1 MSGSAK
7 VLPAH
12 LARRAY
18 VYVRQSSP
26 GQVLSHPESARR
38 QRDLVKLAASLGW
51 AASRIM
57 VLDED
62 QGKSGQSSAGREA
75 FKRILGDVSVGEVG
89 IVIGLEV
96 SRLARN
102 SADWFP
108 LVEMC
113 GLTGTLIA
121 DEEGVYEPN
130 DPNDRLV
137 LGLKGTLSEAELQ
150 RIRARLHGAR
160 WSLARRGQLRR
171 KIPSGYV
178 WDEQGRVVK
187 DPDERVQVALAS
199 FFQRFAEVGSAL
211 GLARSYGREGLL
223 FPRRDFRGRW
233 SGPVHWKALS
243 VRDTTRILH
252 NPFYAGAYFY
262 GERRAVTTLDPETR
276 TRKTVLQHLP
286 RERWEVLIQ
295 ASHPA
300 YLSWEQFLANQER
313 LKDNRCVKGTERGAA
328 RSGAALLQGIAYCGR
343 CGRRMAMRYAGRD
356 PYPLYLC
363 RHHTNSGE
371 DIRCQSVAASGVDA
385 FIARRILEAIRPAG
399 IEAAIAAIDELERRA
414 EDLRRQWQHR
424 ITQAEYEAGLA
435 RRRYEVVDPENRLVA
450 GNLERDWEEKLR
462 ELEALQ
468 KEYAVRTGQP
478 PLRIDSEE
486 RRRLHELA
494 RDLPRLWHARTTKSS
509 DRKRVARI
517 LVREVWLT
525 QQDEPRLTRVQM
537 HWQTG
542 AVTEGEVA
550 RPLPIGL
557 RFRTPGSVVERIREL
572 AHSKRPSEIAAEL
585 SSEGLKT
592 AQGKQFTAPR
602 VSALLREWKHK
613 ETEGKK
619 SGDGRHADLR
629 AADREARDE

>member
-7 VLPAH
+7 ILPTH

-18 VYVRQSSP
+18 IYVRQSSP

-51 AASRIM
+51 TASRIA

-62 QGKSGQSSAGREA
+62 QGRSGQTSAGREA

-89 IVIGLEV
+89 IVVGLEV

-113 GLTGTLIA
+113 ALTGTLIA

-171 KIPSGYV
+171 KIPTGYV

-187 DPDERVQVALAS
+187 DPDERVQAALAS
-199 FFQRFAEVGSAL
+199 FFRRFVELGSAL
-211 GLARSYGREGLL
+211 GLARTYAREGLL

-233 SGPVHWKALS
+233 NGPVGWTALS
-243 VRDTTRILH
+243 VRAATLILH

-262 GERRAVTTLDPETR
+262 GERRSVTTLDPQTR

-300 YLSWEQFLANQER
+300 YLSWEQFLANQEQ
-313 LKDNRCVKGTERGAA
+313 LSENRFVKGMGAA
-328 RSGAALLQGIAYCGR
+328 RTGESLLQGIAYCGR

-356 PYPLYLC
+356 SYPLYLC
-363 RHHTNSGE
+363 RRHTSTGE
-371 DIRCQSVAASGVDA
+371 QIHCQSVPASGVDA
-385 FIARRILEAIRPAG
+385 FVEERLLEAIRPAG
-399 IEAAIAAIDELERRA
+399 IEAAIAAIGELERRA

-424 ITQAEYEAGLA
+424 IEQAEYEAGLA
-435 RRRYEVVDPENRLVA
+435 RRRYEAVDPDNRLVA
-450 GNLERDWEEKLR
+450 GNLERDWEAKLR
-462 ELEALQ
+462 EIEVLN
-468 KEYAVRTGQP
+468 KEYAERTRQP
-478 PLRIDSEE
+478 PLRIDDAE
-486 RRRLHELA
+486 RGRLHELA
-494 RDLPRLWHARTTKSS
+494 TDLPRLWRARTTKWS
-509 DRKRVARI
+509 DRKRVVRI

-525 QQDEPRLTRVQM
+525 QQDEPRLTRVQI
-537 HWQTG
+537 HWQSG
-542 AVTEGEVA
+542 AVTEGQVD

-557 RFRTPGSVVERIREL
+557 RFRTPRSVVARIRQL
-572 AHSKRPSEIAAEL
+572 AHSKRPGEIAAAL
-585 SSEGLKT
+585 SKEGLTT
-592 AQGKQFTAPR
+592 AQGKPFTAAR
-602 VSALLREWKHK
+602 VSALLREWKRK
-613 ETEGKK
+613 EDDATQSEDRKTK
-619 SGDGRHADLR
+619 L
-629 AADREARDE
+629 AAVPQEAAR

>member
-7 VLPAH
+7 ILAAH

-38 QRDLVKLAASLGW
+38 QRELVKLATSLGW

-89 IVIGLEV
+89 IVVGLEV

-113 GLTGTLIA
+113 ALTGTLIA

-187 DPDERVQVALAS
+187 DPDERVQAALTS
-199 FFQRFAEVGSAL
+199 FFLRFVEVGSAL
-211 GLARSYGREGLL
+211 RLARSYGREGLL
-223 FPRRDFRGRW
+223 YPRRDFRDRW
-233 SGPVHWKALS
+233 SGPVHWKPLS
-243 VRDTTRILH
+243 VRDATRILH

-262 GERRAVTTLDPETR
+262 GERRAVTTLDATTR

-300 YLSWEQFLANQER
+300 YLSWEQFLVNQQR
-313 LKDNRCVKGTERGAA
+313 LRDNRFVTGTEKGAA

-343 CGRRMAMRYAGRD
+343 CGRRMGMCYVGRD
-356 PYPLYLC
+356 SYPLYVC
-363 RHHTNSGE
+363 RRHTDTGE
-371 DIRCQSVAASGVDA
+371 SIRCQSVAALGVDA
-385 FIARRILEAIRPAG
+385 FVERRILEAIRPAG
-399 IEAAIAAIDELERRA
+399 IEASIAAIAELERRA

-424 ITQAEYEAGLA
+424 IAQAEYEAGLA
-435 RRRYEVVDPENRLVA
+435 RRRYEAVDPENRLVT

-462 ELEALQ
+462 EVEALQ
-468 KEYAVRTGQP
+468 KEYAERMSQP
-478 PLRIDSEE
+478 PLRIDGEE
-486 RRRLHELA
+486 RSRLHELS

-509 DRKRVARI
+509 DRKRVVRI
-517 LVREVWLT
+517 LVQEVWLT
-525 QQDEPRLTRVQM
+525 QQDEPRLTSVQI

-542 AVTEGEVA
+542 AVTQGEVA

-557 RFRTPGSVVERIREL
+557 RFRTPASLVQRIREMERT
-572 AHSKRPSEIAAEL
+572 KRPREIAAVL
-585 SSEGLKT
+585 TSEELKT
-592 AQGKQFTAPR
+592 AQGKPFTAPR
-602 VSALLREWKHK
+602 VRALLREWKHK
-613 ETEGKK
+613 ETQAKK
-619 SGDGRHADLR
+619 SGDGKQEDLR
-629 AADREARDE
+629 AVDPRST

>member
-7 VLPAH
+7 ILPSH

-18 VYVRQSSP
+18 IYVRQSSP

-51 AASRIM
+51 TASRIA

-62 QGKSGQSSAGREA
+62 QGKSGQTSAGREA
-75 FKRILGDVSVGEVG
+75 FKRILGDVSMGEVG
-89 IVIGLEV
+89 IVVGLEV

-113 GLTGTLIA
+113 ALTGTLIA

-171 KIPSGYV
+171 KIPTGYV

-187 DPDERVQVALAS
+187 DPNERVQAALAS
-199 FFQRFAEVGSAL
+199 FFGRFVEVGSAL
-211 GLARSYGREGLL
+211 GLARTYAREGLL
-223 FPRRDFRGRW
+223 FPSRDFRGRW
-233 SGPVHWKALS
+233 NGPVGWKALS
-243 VRDTTRILH
+243 VRAATLILH

-262 GERRAVTTLDPETR
+262 GERRAVTTVDPQTR

-313 LKDNRCVKGTERGAA
+313 LRENRFVTGTGAA
-328 RSGAALLQGIAYCGR
+328 RSGESLLQGIAYCGR

-356 PYPLYLC
+356 SYPLYLC
-363 RHHTNSGE
+363 RRHTSTGE
-371 DIRCQSVAASGVDA
+371 QLNCQSVAASGVDA
-385 FIARRILEAIRPAG
+385 FVEQRLLEAIRPAG
-399 IEAAIAAIDELERRA
+399 IEAALAAIGELERRA
-414 EDLRRQWQHR
+414 EDLRRQWRHR
-424 ITQAEYEAGLA
+424 IEQAEYEAGLA
-435 RRRYEVVDPENRLVA
+435 RRRYEAVDPDNRLVA

-462 ELEALQ
+462 EVEVLN
-468 KEYAVRTGQP
+468 KEYAERACQP
-478 PLRIDSEE
+478 PLRIDEAE
-486 RRRLHELA
+486 RSRLHELA
-494 RDLPRLWHARTTKSS
+494 TDLPRLWCARTTKSS

-517 LVREVWLT
+517 LIREVWLT
-525 QQDEPRLTRVQM
+525 QNDEPRLTRVQI

-542 AVTEGEVA
+542 AVTEAQVE

-557 RFRTPGSVVERIREL
+557 RFRTPANVVDRIRQL
-572 AHSKRPSEIAAEL
+572 ARSKRAGEIAAEL
-585 SSEGLKT
+585 ASEGLKT
-592 AQGKQFTAPR
+592 AQGKPFTAAR
-602 VSALLREWKHK
+602 VNALLREWKRK
-613 ETEGKK
+613 GGDAKK
-619 SGDGRHADLR
+619 SADSKAMP
-629 AADREARDE
+629 AAVSQEAIR